1 MKKYDA
7 FGTVLQMGDGNV
19 VPGPEIFTA
28 VAGLTNI
35 EGPGGER
42 EVRDA
47 TTHDSPN
54 KAREKRAGFFD
65 PGQVSIEGLYD
76 PADPTHVALID
87 ALEDGELHNFKV
99 IDVDDGA
106 QVTSFTAFVQSWN
119 RTAPHDDMLGFS
131 ATLEVTGLPTRVA

>member
-7 FGTVLQMGDGNV
+7 FGTQLQMGDGAA
-19 VPGPEIFTA
+19 PEVFTA

-42 EVRDA
+42 EVRNA

-54 KAREKRAGFFD
+54 KAHEKRSGLFD
-65 PGQVSIEGLYD
+65 AGQVSIEGYYD
-76 PADPTHVALID
+76 PADPTHVALIG

-106 QVTSFTAFVQSWN
+106 QSTAFTAFVQSWG

-131 ATLEVTGLPTRVA
+131 ATLEVTGIPARTP